1 MDYEEKRRAERTYSP
16 LRLVFNFLEVDADY
30 ELDQPPAGIVGRRQ
44 ILVSICHTA
53 KSGRRKPAKR
63 VQVVTRTSDEEVDVV
78 ERIQEFASQLEVR
91 SFTEAHLLDD
101 AQIRSEERWSL

>member
-16 LRLVFNFLEVDADY
+16 LRLVFNFLEVEAYY

-53 KSGRRKPAKR
+53 KSG
-63 VQVVTRTSDEEVDVV
+63 
-78 ERIQEFASQLEVR
+78 
-91 SFTEAHLLDD
+91 
-101 AQIRSEERWSL
+101 